1 MKQVIEAYVGLWIVM
16 FLLMIA
22 IAFTT
27 INLHVS
33 QARRIANSIK
43 SEVQASNGSIVDSE
57 GSDGILEGTS
67 DKVINKDGYQFSYII
82 KRQTVVDDSVTSE
95 DETYIYNDI
104 YKISLVYEYLV
115 PLFGKQIYPIE
126 MFAY

>member
-16 FLLMIA
+16 FMLMIA
-22 IAFTT
+22 IAFTS

-43 SEVQASNGSIVDSE
+43 SEVQASNGAVVDSE
-57 GSDGILEGTS
+57 GIDGKLEGTS
-67 DKVINKDGYQFSYII
+67 KQVLATNGYQFKYTIT
-82 KRQTVVDDSVTSE
+82 RQTVVDNSIVDAG
-95 DETYIYNDI
+95 ETYIYNDI